1 MSDDS
6 TPSQPVIHGPLDH
19 LIRFCLE
26 QKLIVFTLAAML
38 LGWGVLVAPFDWN
51 IPGVPRNPVPVDAI
65 PDLGENQQI
74 VFTEWMGRS
83 PQDVEDQVTYPLT
96 VALQGTPGVKS
107 IRSYSYFGF
116 SSIYVIFD
124 EGVDFYWSRSRILE
138 KLASLPAGTLPP
150 EVRPALGPDA
160 TALGQVYWYTL
171 EGRDPTGNP
180 AGGWDLDELRAVQ
193 DFTVRYAL
201 AGSPG
206 VAEAASVGGFVR
218 EYQVDLDPDAMHAAG
233 VTLPQVYD
241 AIRRANLD
249 VSAGTIEDNGVEY
262 MIRGLGFI
270 ETLDD
275 IRAVVVAERDAVPI
289 TVGQI
294 ATVTLGPAPRRGV
307 LDKDGAEA
315 VGGVV
320 TARYGV
326 NPLEVILGV
335 HDAVAELSP
344 GLPRKAVID
353 WTQVDRDTVV
363 TFAERNGFE
372 PFADDAGF
380 ALDQAVWLAWLD
392 AHSPDTSGDEGGDG
406 DGDWP
411 AWITT
416 SQVTVVPFYDRSGL
430 IYETLDT
437 LSQAL
442 TQQVLITTI
451 VVLLMVLHLRSSLL
465 ISTMLPAV
473 ILITF
478 VAMKVFGVDANVVA
492 LAGIAIAIGTVV
504 DVGIVLIENVLKHLN
519 EADPDEPRI
528 EVVYRGCQEVGG
540 AVLTAV
546 LTTVVGFL
554 PVFTMIG
561 AEGKLFQPLAF
572 TKTFA
577 LLASILVAL
586 TLLPPLCHL
595 LLAPRKRPRKFQ
607 TKPRWTLPPRF
618 AMIGRHALIFGLA
631 AAVALLLTAAWEP
644 LGPQRAY
651 LVNLV
656 FVLLLV
662 GGVLGAFL
670 LFQRAYPMILRWA
683 LAHKAIFLSMP
694 VTIVVL
700 GLSVW
705 LGVGS
710 LTAWM
715 PDAVKR
721 TALWQQAHATF
732 PGLGSEFM
740 PALDEGSF
748 LYMPT
753 TMPHASIGQAAD
765 ALRQLDASIRAVP
778 EVETV
783 VGKLGRVDSPLDPA
797 PISMIESV
805 IEYKDEY
812 TIDAQGN
819 RVRQWRD
826 HIRSADDI
834 WAEIQAAAQF
844 PGVTSAPKL
853 QPIETR
859 QIMLQTGMRAPMG
872 IKVRGPDLATIE
884 AFGFELERLLRE
896 TTGVNAATVNADRIV
911 GTPYLEIDLN
921 REAIARYGLNVADV
935 QRVIEVGIGG
945 RTVTTT
951 VEGRERY
958 AVRARYARELRDSID
973 MFGEVLVS
981 SADGTQQVPLT
992 DLAEVSYTRGPRMI
1006 KSEDTFLVGYVT
1018 FSAQPG
1024 MAEVAVIDAVRSRL
1038 DAAISGGE
1046 LRVPRGVSYRFAGS
1060 FENQI
1065 RAAETLRIV
1074 LPLSLA
1080 IIFLI
1085 LYLQFRTV
1093 ASALIIFS
1101 GIAVAWGGGFL
1112 LIWAYSQP
1120 WFLDVNVFG
1129 ENLRDVFRVQP
1140 INLSVAVWVGFLALF
1155 GIATDDGVVMATYIK
1170 QRLDQDKPQGIDAV
1184 RKAVMEAGL
1193 RRVRPCLMTTATTV
1207 LALLPVLTASG
1218 RGADIMLP
1226 MALPS
1231 VGGMLIALLSM
1242 FVVPVLFSLVH
1253 ERVADQKV
1261 EQAQSIK
1268 T

>member
-1 MSDDS
+1 MNLDDKVS
-6 TPSQPVIHGPLDH
+6 SKPSVRGPLDH

-51 IPGVPRNPVPVDAI
+51 LQGVPRNPVPVDAI

-96 VALQGTPGVKS
+96 VALQGTPGVES

-116 SSIYVIFD
+116 SSIYVIFE

-171 EGRDPTGNP
+171 EGRDPAGNP

-218 EYQVDLDPDAMHAAG
+218 EYQVDLNPDAMHAAG

-294 ATVTLGPAPRRGV
+294 AVVSLGPAPRRGV

-344 GLPRKAVID
+344 GLPRKVVID
-353 WTQVDRDTVV
+353 WTKVDRDTVV

-372 PFADDAGF
+372 PFADAAGF
-380 ALDQAVWLAWLD
+380 ELDQAAWLAWLD
-392 AHSPDTSGDEGGDG
+392 AYPPDTSGGGG
-406 DGDWP
+406 WP

-437 LSQAL
+437 LNQAL

-554 PVFTMIG
+554 PVFTMVG

-595 LLAPRKRPRKFQ
+595 LLARNVKKRA
-607 TKPRWTLPPRF
+607 WSLPPRL
-618 AMIGRHALIFGLA
+618 AATGRYALIFGLA
-631 AAVALLLTAAWEP
+631 AAVTLLLTAAWEP
-644 LGPQRAY
+644 LGADRSY
-651 LVNLV
+651 LINLV
-656 FVLLLV
+656 FVVVLV
-662 GGVLGAFL
+662 GGVLGSFT
-670 LFQRAYPMILRWA
+670 LFQHVYPVILRWA
-683 LAHKAIFLSMP
+683 LAHKAVFLSMP

-765 ALRQLDASIRAVP
+765 VLRQLDASIRAVP

-783 VGKLGRVDSPLDPA
+783 VGKLGRADSPLDPA

-812 TIDAQGN
+812 TIDDEGN

-834 WAEIQAAAQF
+834 WAEIQAAAQL

-896 TTGVNAATVNADRIV
+896 TPGVNAATVNADRIV

-935 QRVIEVGIGG
+935 QRVIEVAIGG

-973 MFGEVLVS
+973 TFGEVLVS

-1018 FSAQPG
+1018 FGPQPG
-1024 MAEVAVIDAVRSRL
+1024 MAEVAVIDTVRARL
-1038 DAAISGGE
+1038 DTAIETGE

-1060 FENQI
+1060 FENQV

-1112 LIWAYSQP
+1112 LIWAYNQP

-1129 ENLRDVFRVQP
+1129 ENLRNVFRVQP

-1170 QRLDQDKPQGIDAV
+1170 QRLDKDEPQGVDAV

-1231 VGGMLIALLSM
+1231 VGGMLVALLTM

-1253 ERVADQKV
+1253 ERVTDQNIQQDKR
-1261 EQAQSIK
+1261 
-1268 T
+1268 

>member
-1 MSDDS
+1 MSDHHAAS
-6 TPSQPVIHGPLDH
+6 KPSVRGPLDH

-26 QKLIVFTLAAML
+26 QKLVVFTLAAML
-38 LGWGVLVAPFDWN
+38 LGWGVLVAPFDWYL
-51 IPGVPRNPVPVDAI
+51 PGVSRNPVPVDAI

-96 VALQGTPGVKS
+96 VALQGMPGVKS

-150 EVRPALGPDA
+150 EVNPALGPDA

-171 EGRDPTGNP
+171 EGRDPQGNP

-201 AGSPG
+201 AGSDG

-218 EYQVDLDPDAMHAAG
+218 EYQVDLDPDALHAAN

-262 MIRGLGFI
+262 LIRGLGFI
-270 ETLDD
+270 EDLDD
-275 IRAVVVAERDAVPI
+275 IRAVVIAERDAVPI
-289 TVGQI
+289 TIAQV
-294 ATVTLGPAPRRGV
+294 ATVALGPAPRRGV

-335 HDAVAELSP
+335 HDSVAELSP
-344 GLPRKAVID
+344 GLPRKALID
-353 WTQVDRDTVV
+353 WTQVDRPTAVA
-363 TFAERNGFE
+363 FAENNGFE
-372 PFADDAGF
+372 PFADAAGF
-380 ALDQAVWLAWLD
+380 VPDQTAWLAWLD
-392 AHSPDTSGDEGGDG
+392 AHASEH
-406 DGDWP
+406 WP

-437 LSQAL
+437 LNQAL
-442 TQQVLITTI
+442 MQQVLITTI
-451 VVLLMVLHLRSSLL
+451 VVLIMVLHLRSSLL
-465 ISTMLPAV
+465 ISAMLPAV

-478 VAMKVFGVDANVVA
+478 VAMKLFGVDANVVA
-492 LAGIAIAIGTVV
+492 LAGVAIAIGTVV

-519 EADPDEPRI
+519 RADPDEPRI

-554 PVFTMIG
+554 PVFTMVG

-595 LLAPRKRPRKFQ
+595 LLVRTVKKRA
-607 TKPRWTLPPRF
+607 WSLPPRL
-618 AMIGRHALIFGLA
+618 AATGRYVLIFGLA

-644 LGPQRAY
+644 LGPDRSY
-651 LVNLV
+651 FINLV

-662 GGVLGAFL
+662 GGVLGSFL
-670 LFQRAYPMILRWA
+670 LFQRIYPVILRWA
-683 LAHKAIFLSMP
+683 LAHKAVFLSMP
-694 VTIVVL
+694 ATIVLL
-700 GLSVW
+700 GLCVW
-705 LGVGS
+705 IGLGP

-753 TMPHASIGQAAD
+753 TMPHASIGQTAD
-765 ALRQLDASIRAVP
+765 VLRQLDASIRAVP
-778 EVETV
+778 EVKTV
-783 VGKLGRVDSPLDPA
+783 VGKLGRADSPLDPA

-805 IEYKDEY
+805 IEYKAEY
-812 TIDAQGN
+812 TIEAGGN

-834 WAEIQAAAQF
+834 WTEIQAAAQL

-859 QIMLQTGMRAPMG
+859 LIMLQTGMRSPMG
-872 IKVRGPDLATIE
+872 IKVRGPDLARIE

-896 TTGVNAATVNADRIV
+896 TPGVNPATVNADRIV

-921 REAIARYGLNVADV
+921 REAIVRYGLNVADV
-935 QRVIEVGIGG
+935 QRVIEVAIGG
-945 RTVTTT
+945 RSVTTT

-958 AVRARYARELRDSID
+958 AVRARYLRELRDSID
-973 MFGEVLVS
+973 TFGEVMVS
-981 SADGTQQVPLT
+981 SADGAQQVPLT
-992 DLAEVSYTRGPRMI
+992 DLAEVVYTRGPRMI

-1018 FSAQPG
+1018 FGPQPG
-1024 MAEVAVIDAVRSRL
+1024 IAEVEVIQAVRARL
-1038 DAAISGGE
+1038 NASIDDGE

-1060 FENQI
+1060 FENQV

-1112 LIWAYSQP
+1112 LIWAYNQP

-1129 ENLRDVFRVQP
+1129 ENLREVFRVQP

-1170 QRLDQDKPQGIDAV
+1170 QRLASEQPQTVADV
-1184 RKAVMEAGL
+1184 RRATIRAGL
-1193 RRVRPCLMTTATTV
+1193 RRVRPCLMTTATTI

-1231 VGGMLIALLSM
+1231 VGGMLIALLTM

-1253 ERVADQKV
+1253 ERTILRSGA
-1261 EQAQSIK
+1261 
-1268 T
+1268 

>member
-1 MSDDS
+1 MSDEP
-6 TPSQPVIHGPLDH
+6 TPSQSTVRGDIRGPLDH

-38 LGWGVLVAPFDWN
+38 LSWGVLVAPFDWN
-51 IPGVPRNPVPVDAI
+51 LSGVPRNPVPVDAI

-96 VALQGTPGVKS
+96 VALQGMPGVQS

-116 SSIYVIFD
+116 SSIYVIFE

-138 KLASLPAGTLPP
+138 KLASLPPGSLPS

-171 EGRDPTGNP
+171 EGRDPSGNP
-180 AGGWDLDELRAVQ
+180 AGGWDLDELRSVQ

-201 AGSPG
+201 AGAPG

-233 VTLPQVYD
+233 VTLRQVYD

-262 MIRGLGFI
+262 LIRGLGFI

-294 ATVTLGPAPRRGV
+294 ASVSLGPAPRRGV

-335 HDAVAELSP
+335 HDAVDELAP
-344 GLPRKAVID
+344 GLPRKALID
-353 WTQVDRDTVV
+353 WNRVDRPTAVA
-363 TFAERNGFE
+363 FAQDNGFA
-372 PFADDAGF
+372 PFTDDAGF
-380 ALDQAVWLAWLD
+380 VLDQSAWLAWLD
-392 AHSPDTSGDEGGDG
+392 AHAAET
-406 DGDWP
+406 WP

-437 LSQAL
+437 LNQAL
-442 TQQVLITTI
+442 IQQVLITTI
-451 VVLLMVLHLRSSLL
+451 VVLIMVLHLRSSLL
-465 ISTMLPAV
+465 ISAMLPAV

-478 VAMKVFGVDANVVA
+478 VAMKLFGVDANVVA

-504 DVGIVLIENVLKHLN
+504 DVGIVLIENVLKHLDR
-519 EADPDEPRI
+519 ADPDEPRI
-528 EVVYRGCQEVGG
+528 EVVYRGCREVGG

-554 PVFTMIG
+554 PVFTMVG
-561 AEGKLFQPLAF
+561 AEGKLFSPLAY

-577 LLASILVAL
+577 LLASILIAL

-595 LLAPRKRPRKFQ
+595 LLARTVKKTP
-607 TKPRWTLPPRF
+607 WALPPRL
-618 AMIGRHALIFGLA
+618 AAIGRYVLIFGLA

-662 GGVLGAFL
+662 GGVLGSFL
-670 LFQRAYPMILRWA
+670 LFQRVYSVILRWA
-683 LAHKAIFLSMP
+683 LAHKAVFLSMP
-694 VTIVVL
+694 AAIVAL
-700 GLSVW
+700 GLCVW
-705 LGVGS
+705 IGLGP

-753 TMPHASIGQAAD
+753 TMPHASIGTAAD
-765 ALRQLDASIRAVP
+765 VLRQLDASIRSVP

-783 VGKLGRVDSPLDPA
+783 VGKLGRADSPLDPA

-805 IEYKDEY
+805 IEYKAEY
-812 TIDAQGN
+812 TTDAEGN

-834 WAEIQAAAQF
+834 WTEIQAAAQL

-859 QIMLQTGMRAPMG
+859 LVMLQTGMRAPMG

-896 TTGVNAATVNADRIV
+896 TPGVNAATVNADRIV
-911 GTPYLEIDLN
+911 GTPYLEIDLD
-921 REAIARYGLNVADV
+921 RQAIARYGLNVADV
-935 QRVIEVGIGG
+935 QRVIEVAIGG
-945 RTVTTT
+945 RAVTTT

-958 AVRARYARELRDSID
+958 AVRARYLRELRDSID
-973 MFGEVLVS
+973 TFGEVLVS

-992 DLAEVSYTRGPRMI
+992 DLADVGYTRGPRMI

-1018 FSAQPG
+1018 FGPQPG
-1024 MAEVAVIDAVRSRL
+1024 MAEVAVIDAVRARL
-1038 DAAISGGE
+1038 DTAIENGE

-1060 FENQI
+1060 FENQV

-1093 ASALIIFS
+1093 ASALSIFS

-1112 LIWAYSQP
+1112 LIWAYNQP

-1129 ENLRDVFRVQP
+1129 ANLRQVFRVQP

-1155 GIATDDGVVMATYIK
+1155 GIATDDGVVMATYIR
-1170 QRLDQDKPQGIDAV
+1170 QRLAKVQPQDVEAV
-1184 RKAVMEAGL
+1184 RRATVEAGL
-1193 RRVRPCLMTTATTV
+1193 RRVRPCLMTTATTI

-1231 VGGMLIALLSM
+1231 VGGMLIALLTM

-1253 ERVADQKV
+1253 ERAVRRDA
-1261 EQAQSIK
+1261 A
-1268 T
+1268 